1 MSCGLGRR
9 ASVEMILEN
18 SGLIS
23 VDIID
28 GHCLAPS
35 ASQSFMN
42 SAPCL
47 LFSFTLR
54 IQILFLAC
62 DNFHELAAV
71 SCLGGP
77 RQTSH

>member
-9 ASVEMILEN
+9 ALVEMILEN

-23 VDIID
+23 VTVIA

-35 ASQSFMN
+35 ASQSFVN
-42 SAPCL
+42 STPCL
-47 LFSFTLR
+47 LFSFTVR

-62 DNFHELAAV
+62 DNLHEMAAV
-71 SCLGGP
+71 SYLGGP
-77 RQTSH
+77 RKTAH

>member
-9 ASVEMILEN
+9 APVEIISEN

-47 LFSFTLR
+47 LFSFTVR
-54 IQILFLAC
+54 IQMVFLAC
-62 DNFHELAAV
+62 ENLHEMAAL
-71 SCLGGP
+71 SYLGGP
-77 RQTSH
+77 RKTAH